1 MTRLI
6 IPQLGD
12 FDEVEVIEIHIKEGD
27 SIEKDDP
34 LITLETEKAAMDV
47 PSEFSG
53 TITSLNIQLG
63 DKISEGDLIG
73 EIASEIQEPENQQ
86 VDEQK
91 NNEYDLIVIG
101 AGPGGYTAAFR
112 AADLGLKVALV
123 DKNSNLGGV
132 CLNVG
137 CIPSK
142 AFLHAAKVID
152 DSKEANIAGV
162 KFSPPEID
170 IDAMKSWKN
179 NLIDGLTS
187 GLDFLAKK
195 RDISVFHGEAFFQS
209 RTSISVQLS
218 SDEIT
223 LHFKNCIIA
232 VGSEPLALPFLPM
245 DPRIID
251 STGALDPDHIP
262 ESILII
268 GGGII
273 GLEMATIYSSLGSN
287 VTIVELTKAL
297 MPGTDPD
304 LVRPLEKYLAGKC
317 KIIKKSTQVMSG
329 EATKEGIKIKF
340 KQAENINEETF
351 DSVLVAIGRKS
362 NGPLIKLN
370 KVGIQID
377 ENGFIEVDNQM
388 RTNIDNIFA
397 IGDVVG
403 NPMLAHKASHEGKIA
418 AEVISGKKSF
428 MDARC
433 IPSVAYTDPEVA
445 WVGLTEGQCKL
456 ENIAYKKG
464 VFPWSAS
471 GRSLTIGRK
480 EGFTKLLFDPQ
491 SKKIIGG
498 GIVGTNA
505 GDLIAEISLAIEMNC
520 DVEDI
525 ALTIHPHPTLAESI
539 ALAAEAFEGTI
550 TELYIKS

>member
-1 MTRLI
+1 MTNLI

-27 SIEKDDP
+27 YIEKNDP

-47 PSEFSG
+47 PAEFSG
-53 TITSLNIQLG
+53 IITSLNIQLG

-73 EIASEIQEPENQQ
+73 EIANEKQESETKQ
-86 VDEQK
+86 VNEQK
-91 NNEYDLIVIG
+91 DNEYDLIVIG

-123 DKNSNLGGV
+123 DKNSDLGGV

-162 KFSPPEID
+162 KFNHPEID

-179 NLIDGLTS
+179 NLIDGLTN

-195 RDISVFHGEAFFQS
+195 RDVSVFHGEAFFQS
-209 RTSISVQLS
+209 TESIRVQLT

-251 STGALDPDHIP
+251 STGALEPDHIP
-262 ESILII
+262 ASLLII

-287 VTIVELTKAL
+287 VTIVELTNTL
-297 MPGTDPD
+297 MPGTDHD
-304 LVRPLEKYLAGKC
+304 LVRPLEKYLTEKC
-317 KIIKKSTQVMSG
+317 KNIKKSTQVISG
-329 EATKEGIKIKF
+329 EATTEGIKIQF
-340 KQAENINEETF
+340 KQSDNINEETF
-351 DSVLVAIGRKS
+351 ESVLVAIGRKS
-362 NGPLIKLN
+362 NG
-370 KVGIQID
+370 Q
-377 ENGFIEVDNQM
+377 
-388 RTNIDNIFA
+388 
-397 IGDVVG
+397 
-403 NPMLAHKASHEGKIA
+403 
-418 AEVISGKKSF
+418 
-428 MDARC
+428 
-433 IPSVAYTDPEVA
+433 
-445 WVGLTEGQCKL
+445 
-456 ENIAYKKG
+456 
-464 VFPWSAS
+464 
-471 GRSLTIGRK
+471 
-480 EGFTKLLFDPQ
+480 LFYLD
-491 SKKIIGG
+491 
-498 GIVGTNA
+498 
-505 GDLIAEISLAIEMNC
+505 
-520 DVEDI
+520 
-525 ALTIHPHPTLAESI
+525 
-539 ALAAEAFEGTI
+539 
-550 TELYIKS
+550 